1 MPEAGNNRKMM
12 RLCLFLLA
20 VLLCANLS
28 GCGSGNGYGRPAKPD
43 TPPGV
48 IVEANMLFDS
58 YEATVATVG
67 GDEYDEFVLYDHGG
81 EGLILARYGS
91 DMKTPKTCIVPDSV
105 YDGCMA
111 IVRKYGMDQWK
122 DGYGMTGKICVVKF
136 LQKGE
141 IVRVSS
147 ENMPENGGS
156 AFSDAR
162 RVLTEA
168 WAEYYNNE
176 AASNAS

>member
-1 MPEAGNNRKMM
+1 M
-12 RLCLFLLA
+12 RRFFGKR
-20 VLLCANLS
+20 VLLWLIVLLPGTVLF
-28 GCGSGNGYGRPAKPD
+28 GCGSGSGYGRPAKPD
-43 TPPGV
+43 TPAGV

-67 GDEYDEFVLYDHGG
+67 GDGYDEFVLYDHGG
-81 EGLILARYGS
+81 EGLILARYGTGAE
-91 DMKTPKTCIVPDSV
+91 TPKTCIVPDTV
-105 YDGCMA
+105 FDGCMA
-111 IVRKYGMDQWK
+111 VVRQYGMDQWK
-122 DGYGMTGKICVVKF
+122 DGCGMTGKICVVKF

-147 ENMPENGGS
+147 EMMPDGKES

-168 WAEYYNNE
+168 WAEYYNKE